1 MTAPHTRALQDFGQE
16 PPWGD
21 SPAVVSPVVV
31 TASVSGVAL
40 RQKSAH
46 SVASVRGWG
55 PPLARGQKAPGPTS
69 AGRCGAGGA
78 LGFAAAI
85 LLRVPSTAANLE
97 ATFSRLPSSPGCESV
112 HLCCLILDLI
122 LVLPQLAEDL
132 GDIPIRG
139 SFGHSD
145 SGCPPSSECS

>member
-1 MTAPHTRALQDFGQE
+1 MGGFTGC
-16 PPWGD
+16 
-21 SPAVVSPVVV
+21 VV

-40 RQKSAH
+40 RQNLHIRWHLSEGGAPT
-46 SVASVRGWG
+46 G
-55 PPLARGQKAPGPTS
+55 PGAEGGAPGPTS
-69 AGRCGAGGA
+69 AGRCGAGIKGGGA